1 MQPLGSGED
10 RQCRGCVPHAR
21 PAEEIGG
28 ALDDAANGTEAAEY
42 HNKKAYIGKK
52 AYIEHDRR
60 AGRAALNE
68 EYDVRRRLRKALHYS

>member
-1 MQPLGSGED
+1 M
-10 RQCRGCVPHAR
+10 PHAR
-21 PAEEIGG
+21 PAEEIRG
-28 ALDDAANGTEAAEY
+28 ALDGAANGTEAAEY

-52 AYIEHDRR
+52 TYIEHDRR